1 VISQA
6 VTHFFRRRGFIVVM
20 VLAILSV
27 YGLEAQAR
35 REVIVTPANQSDQ
48 AAYLAFAQ
56 QMHDSGYTVIGRR
69 NRMPVFPF
77 LLSLIYRPGLSETQF
92 LTRAQSFNINLSI
105 LILLLLF
112 LIFRKFFPTFYA
124 LALLVMT
131 TFGVFIYRSGVVQTE
146 VLFYFLSFC
155 SFLLLVRMLTAAR
168 WWLAILS
175 GATTGIAHL
184 TKASVLPALALWAAV
199 FLGQIFWNSHARPNT
214 GWHDILRR
222 LGLLLLVIGVFGAVI
237 FPYIRTSKQ
246 IFGHYF
252 YNVNS
257 TFYMWCDSWPEAV
270 AFTKAYDN
278 SAGGRNFPPD
288 QVPSPARYWRE
299 HSAAQIAERFGHG
312 LKTLATRSA
321 KATGYYKFVLL
332 FVLTAAGLAWRQR
345 QRACRLIAEKPFAA
359 IFCALFFFCY
369 VLLFAWYDA
378 IVTDSRFI
386 LSLFLPF
393 VFVASMFLLGLGK
406 DRTFAIAGRRISF
419 TELFA
424 GCLGCLALTDV
435 AYNALR
441 ICRLMG

>member
-1 VISQA
+1 M
-6 VTHFFRRRGFIVVM
+6 TRFFRQGGFIVVI

-35 REVIVTPANQSDQ
+35 REVIVTPANQGDQ
-48 AAYLAFAQ
+48 AAYLAYAK
-56 QMHDSGYTVIGRR
+56 QMHDSGYTVVGRR

-131 TFGVFIYRSGVVQTE
+131 AFGVFVYRSGLVQTE

-155 SFLLLVRMLTAAR
+155 SFLLLVRMLIAPR
-168 WWLAILS
+168 WWLAILC
-175 GATTGIAHL
+175 GAATGLAHL
-184 TKASVLPALALWAAV
+184 TKASVLPALGLWVVV
-199 FLGQIFWNSHARPNT
+199 FLGQSFWEYRARPDT
-214 GWHDILRR
+214 RSLEALRR
-222 LGLLLLVIGVFGAVI
+222 LGLLLLVVGTFAAVI

-246 IFGHYF
+246 LYGHYF

-278 SAGGRNFPPD
+278 SAGRRDFPPD
-288 QVPSPARYWRE
+288 QIPSPAKYWRE
-299 HSAAQIAERFGHG
+299 HSAAQIAYRLGHG

-321 KATGYYKFVLL
+321 KATGYYKFMLL
-332 FVLTAAGLAWRQR
+332 FTLAAAVLASQRRQLAR
-345 QRACRLIAEKPFAA
+345 RLIAENPFAA
-359 IFCALFFFCY
+359 IFCLLFLFSY
-369 VLLFAWYDA
+369 VLLYAWYDA
-378 IVTDSRFI
+378 IVSDSRFI
-386 LSLFLPF
+386 LSIFLPL
-393 VFVASMFLLGLGK
+393 VFAASTLVLGLGK
-406 DRTFAIAGRRISF
+406 DRTFAIGGRRISF
-419 TELFA
+419 VELFA
-424 GCLGCLALTDV
+424 ACLICLALIDV
-435 AYNALR
+435 VYNALR
-441 ICRLMG
+441 ICRLMT